1 MKKMKKK
8 FLSVLIASL
17 FSFSVT
23 ADEGMWLPQ
32 LLQVMNEKDMQ
43 ANGLQL
49 TAEDLYSVNNSSLK
63 DAIVSLGFCTG
74 EMISSDGLMLTNHHC
89 AFGSIQEHSSVTND
103 YLENGFWAMSRSEEL
118 PNEGLTASFLISI
131 EDVTDR
137 INAALSASYMLDSY
151 GDDSLDTDG
160 NKIII
165 SPEYSNEKER
175 SLRIR
180 EISKTIVNEKT
191 KGTHYKARVKSF
203 FGGNDFYIMTY
214 ETFKDVR
221 LVGAP
226 PSAIGKF
233 GGDTDNWMWPRHT
246 GDFALYRIYC
256 APDGTPA
263 EYSVENIAY
272 KPKHHL
278 PIQLDG
284 VDNGDYTMIF
294 GFTGSTDRYLTSYG
308 VKQAL
313 DITNPTTVDIRDE
326 KLAIMKAGM
335 DANKKTK
342 IQYAAKYAQTSN
354 YWKYYIG
361 QSKGLKAM
369 KVYDKKVALE
379 DKYKAW
385 IADDISRQK
394 KYGES
399 LELIESAY
407 HKNRNIA
414 LNRTYLNEAIFS
426 GSEIMYWSFKMN
438 REISELPLEGKDR
451 AIAIRSIKKEAR
463 EFYKNY
469 NQSIDKE
476 LFASMLE
483 MYYYNVP
490 KTQHAPIFK
499 KIENQLFGFKKLDFD
514 WYAKNV
520 FKRSIFSSKEKF
532 FKFLDN
538 PSASKMKRDPAFKT
552 IMSIYNKYIE
562 QISSKRVMVREKLKK
577 GNRLF
582 IAGLREMNPDK
593 NYYPDANS
601 TMRATYGNVG
611 DYKPGEAMHY
621 DYYTTI
627 DGIMQKEDATNEEF
641 IVPERLKEL
650 YAAGDY
656 GRYADQDGNLRINF
670 ISNNDITGGNSG
682 SPVINAW
689 GELVGTAFDGNWES
703 MSGDIAFEKGIQ
715 RTISVDIRY
724 TMFIIDK
731 FAGAS
736 HLIDEM
742 TIAPKHPEKM
752 TEEELAEAAMES
764 AIEDPNTI
772 VKELILK
779 EYLGAQLPVFD
790 MHSFGS
796 AFDMAVEQYGS
807 SKEQRFWWHDNVYTT
822 EKR

>member
-1 MKKMKKK
+1 MTNK
-8 FLSVLIASL
+8 FLSIIIASF
-17 FSFSVT
+17 FSLSAI

-32 LLQVMNEKDMQ
+32 LLQAMNESDMQ

-63 DAIVSLGFCTG
+63 DAIVSLGGFCTA
-74 EMISSDGLMLTNHHC
+74 EMISSEGLMLTNHHC
-89 AFGSIQEHSSVTND
+89 AFGSIQEHSSVSND
-103 YLENGFWAMSRSEEL
+103 YLKDGFWAMSRDEEL
-118 PNEGLTASFLISI
+118 VNEGLTASFLVSI
-131 EDVTDR
+131 DEVTAR
-137 INAALSASYMLDSY
+137 VLAELT
-151 GDDSLDTDG
+151 DDMS
-160 NKIII
+160 
-165 SPEYSNEKER
+165 EKER
-175 SLRIR
+175 REKIR
-180 EISKTIVNEKT
+180 EISKTIIDEKT
-191 KGTHYKARVKSF
+191 ADTHYNAKVKSF
-203 FGGNDFYIMTY
+203 FGGNDFYILTY

-221 LVGAP
+221 LVGSP

-272 KPKHHL
+272 QPKHHL

-294 GFTGSTDRYLTSYG
+294 GFPGSTDRYLTSFG
-308 VKQAL
+308 VQEAL

-342 IQYAAKYAQTSN
+342 IQYAVKHAQTSN

-369 KVYDKKVALE
+369 KVYDKKVVLE
-379 DKYKAW
+379 DEFRIWVSSDSLRK
-385 IADDISRQK
+385 D
-394 KYGES
+394 KYGEA
-399 LELIESAY
+399 LFLIESAY
-407 HKNRNIA
+407 NTNKTIA
-414 LNRTYLNEAIFS
+414 LNRTYLNEAIFM
-426 GSEIMYWSFKMN
+426 GAEIMYWSFKMN
-438 REISELPLEGKDR
+438 RAVAGLPEKGKER
-451 AIAIRSIKKEAR
+451 VVAIRDIKKEAR
-463 EFYKNY
+463 NFYKDY
-469 NQSIDKE
+469 NTSIDQE
-476 LFASMLE
+476 LFGSMLE

-490 KTQHAPIFK
+490 KTQHAKVFK
-499 KIENQLFGFKKLDFD
+499 TIENQLFGFKKLDFD

-520 FKRSIFSSKEKF
+520 FNRSIFSSKEKF
-532 FKFLDN
+532 FTFLES
-538 PSASKMKRDPAFKT
+538 PSSSKIERDPAYKT
-552 IMSIYNKYIE
+552 LTSIYNQYLE
-562 QISSKRVMVREKLKK
+562 QISPKRTIVREELAK

-582 IAGLREMNPDK
+582 IDGLREMNADK

-611 DYKPGEAMHY
+611 DYNPGEAMHY

-627 DGIMQKEDATNEEF
+627 DGIIQKEDATNEEF

-650 YAAGDY
+650 YAIGDY
-656 GRYADQDGNLRINF
+656 GRYADKDGNLRINF

-689 GELVGTAFDGNWES
+689 GEIVGTAFDGNWEA
-703 MSGDIAFEKGIQ
+703 MSGDIAFEKEIQ

-731 FAGAS
+731 FAGAT
-736 HLIDEM
+736 HLINEM
-742 TIAPKHPEKM
+742 TMAPKHTKEIVEQ
-752 TEEELAEAAMES
+752 EEVSAEA
-764 AIEDPNTI
+764 
-772 VKELILK
+772 VELIDK
-779 EYLGAQLPVFD
+779 QVDQREYLGQMIPVLSDESFD
-790 MHSFGS
+790 IAFNS
-796 AFDMAVEQYGS
+796 AVIKYGS
-807 SKEQRFWWHDNVYTT
+807 SAEQRFWWHGNVYTT
-822 EKR
+822 ERR